1 MEESLFKKAKRADI
15 SLKVAI
21 IGASGSGKTFTALTL
36 AKGFGGSTG
45 VLDTENKRALHY
57 ADRFDFMHLVMD
69 APFRP
74 DRFIKVIE
82 IAQKEGINNL
92 IVDSTSHEWIG
103 KGGCL
108 DMHSQIPGNSYVA
121 WNKITPQ
128 HTAFVQAIVDSPINI
143 ICCMRGKDEYVLEE
157 DDKGKKVPRKLGIG
171 AQQRDGLEYD
181 MVCSFILDQQHLATC
196 MKDTTGLFDGN
207 GIKILT
213 EQDGVNLAKWG
224 RGE

>member
-1 MEESLFKKAKRADI
+1 MEDSIFKRAKRSGIPIKIA
-15 SLKVAI
+15 L
-21 IGASGSGKTFTALTL
+21 IGPSGSGKTFTALTL
-36 AKGFGGSTG
+36 ATGIGGSIG

-57 ADRFDFMHLVMD
+57 ADRFNFMHLVMD

-74 DRFIKVIE
+74 DRFVKVIE
-82 IAQKEGINNL
+82 IAQKEKIDTL
-92 IVDSTSHEWIG
+92 IIDSTSHEWIG

-108 DMHSQIPGNSYVA
+108 DMHSQIPGNSYTA

-157 DDKGKKVPRKLGIG
+157 DDKGKKVPKKIGIG

-196 MKDTTGLFDGN
+196 MKDTSGIFDGN

-213 EQDGVNLAKWG
+213 EQDGINLAKWG

>member
-36 AKGFGGSTG
+36 AKGFGGAIG